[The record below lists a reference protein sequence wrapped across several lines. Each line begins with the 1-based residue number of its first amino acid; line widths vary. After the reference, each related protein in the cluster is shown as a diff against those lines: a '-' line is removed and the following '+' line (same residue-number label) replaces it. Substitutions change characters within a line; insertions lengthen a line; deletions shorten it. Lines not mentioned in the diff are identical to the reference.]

1 MAHNNSIH
9 IDDSDTSSSTND
21 SQTTTIA
28 NCDNIVNRN
37 YNNRRI
43 QQNLPIATLD
53 VHKGEIIRLQVKVMV
68 PIDDHPNYNFVGKLL
83 GPKGNSLKWLQ
94 EKTQTKMAIFG
105 RGSMKNKQ
113 KEQEL
118 RETNDPKYS
127 HLNENLHVEITAIA
141 SAPEAYQRISQALF
155 EIKRFLVPDYFD
167 DIRQQQLRE
176 LGVISDDHHPQTSK
190 IKVDSNSSTVSP
202 CNYLQHYDEID
213 AITIDN
219 HHNLC
224 HDNSLTNFNKNMI
237 KPDRKCS
244 STSSILDSST
254 IQSHPH
260 HGHQHHLQQQANE
273 QLQDNFLIMNN
284 YHIDDL
290 ITLKN
295 GKRLIVDSNN
305 GHLKSSR
312 KLYHHYGVGCANDKQ
327 STNATKRSIMMK
339 PYYRSETTFINKFQ

>member
-202 CNYLQHYDEID
+202 Y
-213 AITIDN
+213 
-219 HHNLC
+219 
-224 HDNSLTNFNKNMI
+224 
-237 KPDRKCS
+237 RKCS